1 MNQGNKTLRKVRRM
15 SDEKRKET
23 ESSELK
29 LPDGYGQEEKQ
40 EDQRVVKK
48 ASRAVFLLVALLF
61 AGVMFLTYFFELKFG
76 KTVGTIVLIIAAFLI
91 AGYLYRKELMEK
103 LKRKK

>member
-1 MNQGNKTLRKVRRM
+1 MR
-15 SDEKRKET
+15 DEKRKEP
-23 ESSELK
+23 EDSGVK
-29 LPDGYGQEEKQ
+29 LLDECGQQEEQ
-40 EDQRVVKK
+40 GAAKK

-61 AGVMFLTYFFELKFG
+61 AGVMFITYFFELKFG
-76 KTVGTIVLIIAAFLI
+76 KTAGTVALIIAALLI

>member
-1 MNQGNKTLRKVRRM
+1 MR
-15 SDEKRKET
+15 DEKRKET
-23 ESSELK
+23 EDSGVK
-29 LPDGYGQEEKQ
+29 LPDECGQQEEQ
-40 EDQRVVKK
+40 EEQGAAKK

-61 AGVMFLTYFFELKFG
+61 AGVMFITYFFELKFG
-76 KTVGTIVLIIAAFLI
+76 KTAGTVALIIAALLI

>member
-1 MNQGNKTLRKVRRM
+1 M

-23 ESSELK
+23 ESSEVK
-29 LPDGYGQEEKQ
+29 LSAGSGQEDKQ
-40 EDQRVVKK
+40 EDQKAVKK

-76 KTVGTIVLIIAAFLI
+76 KTAGTIALIIAALLI
-91 AGYLYRKELMEK
+91 TGYLYRKELMEK